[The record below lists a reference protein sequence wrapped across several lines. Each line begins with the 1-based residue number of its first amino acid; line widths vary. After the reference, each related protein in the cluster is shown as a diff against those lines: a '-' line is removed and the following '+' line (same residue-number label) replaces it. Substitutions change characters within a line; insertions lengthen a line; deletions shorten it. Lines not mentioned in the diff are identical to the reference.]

1 MVENSL
7 FSNNLYNYIGHYKN
21 KFPTELCDKIINEYS
36 NTELWIEQGIGGGNN
51 NKEYRSTKGIPIS
64 HERIKTTI
72 DRKNIDDE
80 IFNKINLIFK
90 NYIIKFPFLKLD
102 SDEGYLLL
110 KYDVGDFYKIH
121 TDYSPENKPRI
132 ISCIICLND
141 EYTGGEI
148 SFLNKKKIFNLNKGD
163 VLLFPSNFMFPHE
176 VSPILSGTRYS
187 IATWFG

>member
-1 MVENSL
+1 M
-7 FSNNLYNYIGHYKN
+7 
-21 KFPTELCDKIINEYS
+21 
-36 NTELWIEQGIGGGNN
+36 
-51 NKEYRSTKGIPIS
+51 
-64 HERIKTTI
+64 
-72 DRKNIDDE
+72 
-80 IFNKINLIFK
+80 
-90 NYIIKFPFLKLD
+90 KLD

-121 TDYSPENKPRI
+121 ADYSPENKPRI
-132 ISCIICLND
+132 ISCIVCLND

-176 VSPILSGTRYS
+176 VSPILSGTSYS